1 MRDIRSM
8 SVFVIYRILDKCR
21 IDGKTLYVIKKPSR
35 STLKIGDT
43 LFDLYNNR
51 FHVSAI
57 EMYSSYFSEGCY
69 SGRNIICISLDSE
82 NNIDVE
88 GTILANTSAVINFI
102 FCNNPLSSQNVDE
115 DYKEEYFEA
124 KKRFNCALIS
134 YEEINGDHF
143 SIYGEEI
150 KGIAIYRGWM
160 LKSETYKKL
169 YDYLESKGIHLIN
182 TPEEYKRYHE
192 IPGWY
197 ESFKE
202 NTPHTVWTTNDTIEN
217 VLALSKNLE
226 GSYVIKDY
234 VKSRKHEWYDACFVY
249 NVQNKNNLEFVAKNF
264 IERQG
269 KDLVGGVVL
278 RKYEELKK
286 TGFHEKIGLPLSLEY
301 RVFIYGGRIISISDY
316 WDEVNKVE
324 ISFEEYQW
332 LERISK
338 KVMSNF
344 VSVDVA
350 RKEDDSLII
359 VEFGDGQVSGLQDM
373 NISLFYKKFE
383 ESFSQK

>member
-1 MRDIRSM
+1 ML
-8 SVFVIYRILDKCR
+8 VFRILDKSR
-21 IDGKTLYVIKKPSR
+21 INDKNLYTIRKPR
-35 STLKIGDT
+35 QSTLKIGDV
-43 LFDLYNNR
+43 LFDLYNYK
-51 FHVSAI
+51 FYVSGI
-57 EMYSSYFSEGCY
+57 EMYSSYSIESCC
-69 SGRNIICISLDSE
+69 SSQDVICISLDSE

-88 GTILANTSAVINFI
+88 GTILANTYAVINFV
-102 FCNNPLSSQNVDE
+102 FCNNPLSPQNVDE

-124 KKRFNCALIS
+124 KNRFNCALIS
-134 YEEINGDHF
+134 YEEINGNLF

-169 YDYLESKGIHLIN
+169 YDYLETKDIYLIN

-192 IPGWY
+192 MPGWY

-202 NTPHTVWTTNDTIEN
+202 DTPHTVWTTNDSIEN

-269 KDLVGGVVL
+269 GDLVGGVVL
-278 RKYEELKK
+278 RKYEELKQ
-286 TGFHEKIGLPLSLEY
+286 TGFHEKSGIPISLEY
-301 RVFIYGGRIISISDY
+301 RVFIYGGKIISISDY
-316 WDEVNKVE
+316 WNVFNKVE

-332 LERISK
+332 LEAISK
-338 KVMSNF
+338 KVTSNF
-344 VSVDVA
+344 VSFDIA
-350 RKEDDSLII
+350 RKEDGGLII
-359 VEFGDGQVSGLQDM
+359 IEFGDGQVSGLQYM
-373 NISLFYKKFE
+373 NVSVFYETFE

>member
-1 MRDIRSM
+1 MD
-8 SVFVIYRILDKCR
+8 
-21 IDGKTLYVIKKPSR
+21 
-35 STLKIGDT
+35 
-43 LFDLYNNR
+43 
-51 FHVSAI
+51 A
-57 EMYSSYFSEGCY
+57 
-69 SGRNIICISLDSE
+69 
-82 NNIDVE
+82 E
-88 GTILANTSAVINFI
+88 GTILTDKFAFVNFI
-102 FCNNPLSSQNVDE
+102 FCSNPLSPRNVDE

-134 YEEINGDHF
+134 YEEINEDRF
-143 SIYGEEI
+143 SIYGGEI

-160 LKSETYKKL
+160 LKSDTYKKL
-169 YDYLESKGIHLIN
+169 YDYLESIGVFLIN
-182 TPEEYKRYHE
+182 TPEEYVRYHE

-202 NTPHTVWTTNDTIEN
+202 YTPHTVWTTNDSIEN

-226 GSYVIKDY
+226 GPYIIKDY

-269 KDLVGGVVL
+269 EALVGGVVL

-286 TGFHEKIGLPLSLEY
+286 TGFHEKSGIPISLEY
-301 RVFIYGGRIISISDY
+301 RVFIYGGKIISISDY
-316 WDEVNKVE
+316 WNVFNKVE

-332 LERISK
+332 LEAISK
-338 KVMSNF
+338 KVMSSF
-344 VSVDVA
+344 VSVDIA
-350 RKEDDSLII
+350 RKENGGLII
-359 VEFGDGQVSGLQDM
+359 VEFGDGQVSGLQ
-373 NISLFYKKFE
+373 NVKASLIYDKFE